1 MHIEVTNRC
10 NFNCVM
16 CIRRNWNAK
25 LTDLNIDLYKNIA
38 RSSFP
43 KLKRL
48 ALYGFGEPFVNSKL
62 PLMLELSR
70 KYLSKESEVMI
81 STNGSLLVP
90 QLSERLLR
98 NKWIDELSFS
108 IDTLDMGKLSR
119 IREGSKAEAIMQ
131 NLKYLTKG
139 KKHSEKELK
148 IGVEV
153 VIMKDNIED
162 LPNLVEKLAERDLD
176 YIVASN
182 VVPYTREMSEN
193 STYITMSRP
202 LLEMVRSSAEYDKAS
217 MHNAAYEIL
226 AENCGIQAETKVAE
240 AYKKLWDK
248 ALENGYWINLPLLLA
263 SEERLKLANQV
274 GECFRR
280 SERIANK
287 YGLELRFPTVFP
299 DAKKRSCPYVDRNA
313 IFIRSDGKVAPCMN
327 FAYPHQLYVNMHV
340 KRVHEVIFGDLRK
353 ETIEGIWNNENYR
366 AFRNIRK
373 NIGDNIPWC
382 GDCPFSTLGC
392 FFAETNGRDCYA
404 NEPGCDECL
413 YSVGLSQCSM

>member
-1 MHIEVTNRC
+1 M
-10 NFNCVM
+10 
-16 CIRRNWNAK
+16 WNAK
-25 LTDLNIDLYKNIA
+25 LTDLNIDLYRNIA

-48 ALYGFGEPFVNSKL
+48 ALYGFGEPFINPKL

-70 KYLSKESEVMI
+70 KYLPKESEVMI
-81 STNGSLLVP
+81 TTNGSLMVP
-90 QLSERLLR
+90 QLSERLLK
-98 NKWIDELSFS
+98 NKWLDELSFS
-108 IDTLDMGKLSR
+108 IDTLDMSKLSR
-119 IREGSKAEAIMQ
+119 IREGSKPEYIMQ
-131 NLKYLTKG
+131 NLKHLTKV
-139 KKHSEKELK
+139 KKHLEKELK
-148 IGVEV
+148 IGVEA

-193 STYITMSRP
+193 SAYITMSRP

-226 AENCGIQAETKVAE
+226 AENCGIRTETKVAE

-248 ALENGYWINLPLLLA
+248 ALKNGYWINLPLLLI

-274 GECFRR
+274 EEYFHR

-313 IFIRSDGKVAPCMN
+313 IFIRSDGEVAPCMN
-327 FAYPHQLYVNMHV
+327 FAYTHQLYVNMHV

-353 ETIEGIWNNENYR
+353 ETLEGIWNSENYR
-366 AFRNIRK
+366 AFRNVRK
-373 NIGDNIPWC
+373 NIADNIPWC
-382 GDCPFSTLGC
+382 GDCPFSTKGC
-392 FFAETNGRDCYA
+392 FFAETNERDCYA
-404 NEPGCDECL
+404 NEPGCGECL
-413 YSVGLSQCSM
+413 YSVGLSRCNM